1 MTFSLRDAGLRSTS
15 TVHRNLGPTVLVEH
29 ALRRGEGTLAAG
41 GALVTRTG
49 KYTGRS
55 PNDKFTV
62 LDETTKSA
70 VWWGD
75 VNRPIST
82 ERFDAL
88 HRQIAAYLQG
98 REVYV
103 QDCYAGADADHRLKV
118 RVVTERAWHSHFA
131 HNMFIQPQPG
141 ELASWAPEF
150 TVLQAPGFKAS
161 PEWHGVASEAAI
173 LVDFTRK
180 LVLICGSEYAGEI
193 KKSIFTALNFMLPE
207 RGVLGMH
214 CSANVSAGGESA
226 VFFGL
231 SGTGKTTLS
240 ADPSRALIGDD
251 EHGWSDNGLFNFE
264 GGCYAKVIR
273 LDPEA
278 EPVIHATTR
287 RFGTLLENV
296 VMDPQTR
303 ELDLYDGRY
312 TENTRASYDIA
323 QVPNAV
329 PSLQGGHPT
338 DIVMLTCDA
347 FGVLPPLSRMT
358 PEQAMYHFLSG
369 YTAKVAGTERGVT
382 EPTAAFS
389 ACFGAPFM
397 ARHPAVY
404 AKLLGE
410 KIARHEVRCWLVNTG
425 WTGGAYGVG
434 KRMSIQWTRRLL
446 EAAITGELD
455 ATEFTA
461 DPFFKISVPAHVHGV
476 PTQILQPRET
486 WTDPGAYDA
495 AAQALVALFQENF
508 AQYAEHA
515 TDAIHAAAPALRRAA

>member
-1 MTFSLRDAGLRSTS
+1 MTLNLSHAGIRSTS
-15 TVHRNLGPTVLVEH
+15 KVHRNLKPTVLVEH
-29 ALRRGEGTLAAG
+29 ALRRGEGSLAAG
-41 GALVTRTG
+41 GALVTITG

-62 LDETTKSA
+62 MDETSEHT
-70 VWWGD
+70 VWWGE
-75 VNRPIST
+75 VNRPISK
-82 ERFDAL
+82 ERFNAL
-88 HRQIAAYLQG
+88 HLQITAYLQG
-98 REVYV
+98 RELYV

-118 RVVTERAWHSHFA
+118 RVITERAWHSNFA
-131 HNMFIQPQPG
+131 HNMFIQPEYR
-141 ELASWAPEF
+141 ELRDWAPEF
-150 TVLQAPGFKAS
+150 TVLQAPGFKAD
-161 PEWHGVASEAAI
+161 PARDGVNSEAAI
-173 LVDFTRK
+173 MIDFSEK
-180 LVLICGSEYAGEI
+180 LVLICGTEYAGEI

-214 CSANVSAGGESA
+214 CSANTSSEGRSA

-240 ADPSRALIGDD
+240 ADPSRSLIGDD

-278 EPVIHATTR
+278 EPVIFATTQ

-296 VMDPQTR
+296 VMDPESRT
-303 ELDLYDGRY
+303 LDLHDARH
-312 TENTRASYDIA
+312 TENTRASYDIT
-323 QVPNAV
+323 QVPNRV
-329 PSLQGGHPT
+329 ETLTGEHPT

-347 FGVLPPLSRMT
+347 FGVLPPLSRMSA
-358 PEQAMYHFLSG
+358 EQAMYHFLSG

-404 AKLLGE
+404 ANLLGE
-410 KIARHEVRCWLVNTG
+410 KISRHKVRCWLVNTG

-434 KRMSIQWTRRLL
+434 ERMKIQWTRRLL

-455 ATEFTA
+455 ATDFTP
-461 DPFFKISVPAHVHGV
+461 DPFFKVSVPAHVHGV
-476 PTQILQPRET
+476 PTAVLQPRDT
-486 WTDPGAYDA
+486 WEDKAAYDA
-495 AAQALVALFQENF
+495 QAARLVELFHENF
-508 AQYAEHA
+508 KPYAEHA
-515 TDAIHAAAPALRRAA
+515 TEEIRAAAPEKRH

>member
-1 MTFSLRDAGLRSTS
+1 MTFSLRHAGIRSTS
-15 TVHRNLGPTVLVEH
+15 TVHRNLNPTLLVEH
-29 ALRRGEGTLAAG
+29 ALRRGEGSLAAG

-62 LDETTKSA
+62 LDETTEDA
-70 VWWGD
+70 IWWGD
-75 VNRPIST
+75 VNRSISK

-88 HRQIAAYLQG
+88 HVQIAAYLQG
-98 REVYV
+98 RELYV
-103 QDCYAGADADHRLKV
+103 QDCYAGSDSDHRLKV
-118 RVVTERAWHSHFA
+118 RVITERAWHSNFA
-131 HNMFIQPQPG
+131 HNMFIQAAPQ
-141 ELASWAPEF
+141 ELANWTPEF
-150 TVLQAPGFKAS
+150 TVLQAPGFKTD
-161 PEWHGVASEAAI
+161 PEHDGVNSEASI
-173 LVDFTRK
+173 MIDFTQK
-180 LVLICGSEYAGEI
+180 LVLICGTEYAGEI

-207 RGVLGMH
+207 KGVLGMH
-214 CSANVSAGGESA
+214 CSANTNEEGQSA

-240 ADPSRALIGDD
+240 ADPSRSLIGDD
-251 EHGWSDNGLFNFE
+251 EHGWSDNGVFNFE

-278 EPVIHATTR
+278 EPVIFGTTQ

-296 VMDPQTR
+296 VMNAETR
-303 ELDLYDGRY
+303 ELDLFDGRY
-312 TENTRASYDIA
+312 TENTRASYDIT
-323 QVPNAV
+323 QVPNRV
-329 PSLQGGHPT
+329 ESLKGNHPT

-397 ARHPAVY
+397 ARHPSVY
-404 AKLLGE
+404 AQLLGD
-410 KIARHEVRCWLVNTG
+410 KIARHKVRCWLVNTG

-434 KRMSIQWTRRLL
+434 ERMKIQWTRRLL

-455 ATEFTA
+455 ATDFTPH
-461 DPFFKISVPAHVHGV
+461 PFFKVSLPAHVHGV
-476 PTQILQPRET
+476 PTRVLQPRET
-486 WTDPGAYDA
+486 WEDKQAYDA
-495 AAQALVALFQENF
+495 QAAHLVGLFQENF
-508 AQYAEHA
+508 APYVEHVTAEVL
-515 TDAIHAAAPALRRAA
+515 AAAPSLS